1 MWSEII
7 EKLDE
12 AEQHQEA
19 LDVGRDSFDDADDEP
34 LRPDRVHRRGRRVL
48 TRPTP
53 KEIMTPPTPDD
64 TARTWRDLADQLTPE
79 QIAILEDH
87 ERHRRDYGT
96 PWSDSEQVDIA
107 RRYARQN
114 ITDEVLFGHI
124 APPADETRT
133 NGWWRDRHEVV
144 GPGAGVIDAECAQGD
159 LQSGAAAAAG
169 LTGEDGAVIG
179 EHTRRCAPPGE
190 AVVQAVT
197 TSEPPMVRP
206 AVPATASQQPR
217 HADPETV
224 RKRNPSGMTSRNTT
238 PRTRGPERVDSGP
251 AESGRPSP
259 PPSFGLSPDAEDD
272 TVATVENHA
281 AKAEPYKRSR
291 GDENGD
297 AAIV

>member
-1 MWSEII
+1 MTLTTTPTIRPSSST
-7 EKLDE
+7 
-12 AEQHQEA
+12 
-19 LDVGRDSFDDADDEP
+19 RTTSFDPADTEGDRDP
-34 LRPDRVHRRGRRVL
+34 AHTRRYRPHLAGPRR
-48 TRPTP
+48 P
-53 KEIMTPPTPDD
+53 
-64 TARTWRDLADQLTPE
+64 AHAQ

-107 RRYARQN
+107 RRYAPEN

-144 GPGAGVIDAECAQGD
+144 GPGAAVIDAECAQGD

-224 RKRNPSGMTSRNTT
+224 RKRNP
-238 PRTRGPERVDSGP
+238 
-251 AESGRPSP
+251 
-259 PPSFGLSPDAEDD
+259 
-272 TVATVENHA
+272 VA
-281 AKAEPYKRSR
+281 
-291 GDENGD
+291 
-297 AAIV
+297 

>member
-1 MWSEII
+1 M
-7 EKLDE
+7 
-12 AEQHQEA
+12 
-19 LDVGRDSFDDADDEP
+19 
-34 LRPDRVHRRGRRVL
+34 

-53 KEIMTPPTPDD
+53 KEIVTPPTPDD
-64 TARTWRDLADQLTPE
+64 TARTWRDLADQLTPSR
-79 QIAILEDH
+79 LPFWRNH

-107 RRYARQN
+107 RRYAPEN

-238 PRTRGPERVDSGP
+238 PRNSRTRKG
-251 AESGRPSP
+251 
-259 PPSFGLSPDAEDD
+259 
-272 TVATVENHA
+272 
-281 AKAEPYKRSR
+281 
-291 GDENGD
+291 
-297 AAIV
+297 